1 MGNHT
6 TAGDLYTAL
15 IKIASAVPATKLSTL
30 RDRVGAEVAKIAPN
44 DPTATITAAQRA
56 SVGDIYE
63 RTATL
68 LESIR

>member
-1 MGNHT
+1 MGSHT
-6 TAGDLYTAL
+6 TAGELYQAL
-15 IKIASAVPATKLSTL
+15 VKIAAVVPASKLSTL
-30 RDRVGAEVAKIAPN
+30 RDRVGAEVAKVVPN